1 MPPFMKG
8 MQLSEHLY
16 NEAIAPILA
25 ARFPELPY
33 SAARLDYGS
42 DVLGF
47 DAPRS
52 MDHGWGPR
60 CTLFLRA
67 ADHARLAA
75 SIVETLA
82 RELPVEVHG
91 FPTHYDTP
99 ALSQHVMTPIER
111 GPVRHA
117 VTVTTV
123 VECFKGYLGCNPS
136 QPLGTLDWLT
146 IPPQRLRT
154 VAAGRVFHDG
164 LGELAPIRARLA
176 WYPRDVWLYLLASQW
191 QRIDQEEPF
200 MARCGD
206 AGDEL
211 GSRLIAARMIEELMR
226 VCFLM
231 ERHYAPYSKWFGS
244 AFAQLGCAPILTPIF
259 ERALNGTAWR
269 EREQHLSAAYVAVGE
284 LHNAL
289 GLTDPIEPR
298 VAPFFDRPY
307 LVPHAARYAAA
318 LRAIIASPEM
328 RALPPVGA
336 VSQFVDSTDV
346 LDSLERCR
354 AVAGIY
360 QPA

>member
-1 MPPFMKG
+1 MKG
-8 MQLSEHLY
+8 LQLSELFF
-16 NEAIAPILA
+16 NAAIAPILA
-25 ARFPELPY
+25 ARFPKLPY
-33 SAARLDYGS
+33 SAARLDFGS

-47 DAPRS
+47 DTPRS

-67 ADHARLAA
+67 ADHARLAS
-75 SIVETLA
+75 SIAATLA
-82 RELPVEVHG
+82 RELPVEVRG
-91 FPTHYDTP
+91 FPTHYDTTV
-99 ALSQHVMTPIER
+99 LSQHVMTPIEH
-111 GPVRHA
+111 GPIRHA
-117 VTVTTV
+117 VTVITV
-123 VECFKGYLGCNPS
+123 ADFFKGYLGCDPYR
-136 QPLGTLDWLT
+136 PLDTLDWLT
-146 IPPQRLRT
+146 VPPQRLRT

-164 LGELAPIRARLA
+164 LGELAPIRAQLA
-176 WYPRDVWLYLLASQW
+176 WYPRDVWLYLLACQW

-231 ERHYAPYSKWFGS
+231 EWQHAPYSKWFGT
-244 AFAQLGCAPILTPIF
+244 AFARLSCAPALTPNF
-259 ERALNGTAWR
+259 ERALNAGAWR
-269 EREQHLSAAYVAVGE
+269 EREQHLSAACVTVGE

-289 GLTDPIEPR
+289 GLTAPIEPR
-298 VAPFFDRPY
+298 VAPFCDRPY
-307 LVPHAARYAAA
+307 LVPHAARYAEA
-318 LRAIIASPEM
+318 LRAAIASPEI